1 MNALTRLAAVALACL
16 IAIPAHAEVCM
27 VGIAKDTLNQW
38 LRQTNQTPLLNLN
51 ITIGDIESLQ
61 AMIAVAPDGA
71 WTLLYLNK
79 DQTCIMAIG
88 KGAMPAREPTL
99 PTEPPAEEESL

>member
-1 MNALTRLAAVALACL
+1 MDALTRLAAAALACL

-27 VGIAKDTLNQW
+27 VGLAKDTLNEW

-51 ITIGDIESLQ
+51 ITIGDTESLQ
-61 AMIAVAPDGA
+61 AMIAVSPSGE

-79 DQTCIMAIG
+79 GSTCVMAVG
-88 KGAMPAREPTL
+88 KGAMPAREPTM
-99 PTEPPAEEESL
+99 PAAPPPEEESL